1 MSFQKIILSVKAAYT
16 AGMLQL
22 DCEETSATLR
32 NAAGGST
39 CEDQWGKPS
48 SSIEGAAGT
57 DFLRVSGFPNMIAFR
72 PELLADSN
80 LELYFEAGEFLPVK
94 TPSGQLVIWHHLGGA
109 SLNVLDQSSFDPNG
123 TVSQPRFL
131 SHRLPGDCAVFTTPE
146 CRSSHLFIQ
155 AHPTELPAELGGLPE
170 NDTPPAG
177 LRSEN
182 WRSFIQEAKW
192 RGWSGLEFQVVW
204 TG

>member
-1 MSFQKIILSVKAAYT
+1 MEKIIIAIKPADT
-16 AGMLQL
+16 ADCLRL
-22 DCEETSATLR
+22 DSEETVTVLR
-32 NAAGGST
+32 QAAGGSA
-39 CEDQWGKPS
+39 CKEQWGEPS
-48 SSIEGAAGT
+48 GSIEGVAGT
-57 DFLRVSGFPNMIAFR
+57 DFLWVSGFPNMIAFR
-72 PELLADSN
+72 LELLAESN
-80 LELYFEAGEFLPVK
+80 LELYLEAGEFLPVK
-94 TPSGQLVIWHHLGGA
+94 TSSGQVVIWHHLAGA

-131 SHRLPGDCAVFTTPE
+131 SHRLPEDCAVFTTPE

-177 LRSEN
+177 LGSEN

-192 RGWSGLEFQVVW
+192 RGWRGLEFQVVW

>member
-1 MSFQKIILSVKAAYT
+1 MQKIILSVKAA
-16 AGMLQL
+16 
-22 DCEETSATLR
+22 ESADTLR
-32 NAAGGST
+32 LDSGENISILQTASGGVP
-39 CEDQWGKPS
+39 CEREWEEPGGR
-48 SSIEGAAGT
+48 IEGVAGT
-57 DFLRVSGFPNMIAFR
+57 DFLMVSGFPNMIAFR
-72 PELLADSN
+72 LELLAESN
-80 LELYFEAGEFLPVK
+80 LELYLEAGEFLPVK
-94 TPSGQLVIWHHLGGA
+94 TSSGQVVIWHHLAGA

-131 SHRLPGDCAVFTTPE
+131 SHRLPEDCAVFTTPE

-155 AHPTELPAELGGLPE
+155 AHPTELPSELGGLPE

-192 RGWSGLEFQVVW
+192 RGWRGLEFQVVW